1 MMLIDAL
8 KAKQYRNTYKTKNK
22 PKETKGDA
30 DINKTLKGV
39 LINKNMKTPTDGDC
53 VSFSEIEDTLLICD
67 TPSYY
72 SIPKEEKKDDTDSSF
87 SIRKTMT
94 PLVIGTGALC
104 AGIFAVSAI
113 LKKSS
118 QTILNT
124 KSFEHLPD
132 LAVNMNIKEEPHF
145 ALYRAIRDPN
155 TKNLLGAAAVFVMSG
170 ITLISKNFVEG
181 AKEIWL
187 KKKSA
192 DVEKELQEQLIEVET
207 NSFSG
212 KLNVVND
219 LLNKNVKYF
228 DSVLN
233 TKKESVNKPSSPN
246 IFAGFL
252 SFKGDSEQPKEEV
265 IKSEKDKKELYKN
278 IGFAALTTGVI
289 AGALLLGKMS
299 LSNLRKTA
307 EHSNKFA
314 NDITE
319 ATIDTVK
326 KMSEKA
332 DKNDLNSVI
341 GYLKAISAKPE
352 FIREIG
358 KKYNLAD
365 GEIQSIIAQ
374 VEESTKTIFADA
386 PTALGGIPKKVQYY
400 CYIDENRGHL
410 YNWIL
415 NPENKFTKYIFG
427 AFTISSAIGYL
438 FKQGMDAVKELTV
451 LKENAK
457 TELDLRKRLVD
468 VEIRNFKSKKESA
481 INPLIDNF
489 NKQVQSGNKTQEELK
504 QIADNILMETK
515 NGPPY
520 VYT

>member
-1 MMLIDAL
+1 M
-8 KAKQYRNTYKTKNK
+8 
-22 PKETKGDA
+22 
-30 DINKTLKGV
+30 
-39 LINKNMKTPTDGDC
+39 
-53 VSFSEIEDTLLICD
+53 
-67 TPSYY
+67 
-72 SIPKEEKKDDTDSSF
+72 
-87 SIRKTMT
+87 
-94 PLVIGTGALC
+94 
-104 AGIFAVSAI
+104 
-113 LKKSS
+113 
-118 QTILNT
+118 
-124 KSFEHLPD
+124 PD

-155 TKNLLGAAAVFVMSG
+155 TKNLLGAAAVVVMSG

-187 KKKSA
+187 KKKEA
-192 DVEKELQEQLIEVET
+192 DIEKDLQEQLIEVET

-212 KLNVVND
+212 KLNVVNE

-233 TKKESVNKPSSPN
+233 SKKENLNSKRAKQIQSSQPN
-246 IFAGFL
+246 IFAGFA
-252 SFKGDSEQPKEEV
+252 SFCGTNQTENEQKQNTN
-265 IKSEKDKKELYKN
+265 KDKKELYKN
-278 IGFAALTTGVI
+278 IGFAALTAGVI
-289 AGALLLGKMS
+289 AGAILLGKMS
-299 LSNLRKTA
+299 LTNLRKTA
-307 EHSNKFA
+307 EQSNKFA
-314 NDITE
+314 NDVTE
-319 ATIDTVK
+319 ATIDAVK
-326 KMSEKA
+326 KLSEKPN
-332 DKNDLNSVI
+332 KSDLPSVI

-352 FIREIG
+352 FIKEIG

-365 GEIQSIIAQ
+365 GEIQSIISQ

-427 AFTISSAIGYL
+427 AFTLSSSIGYL
-438 FKQGMDAVKELTV
+438 FKQGMDAVKEVTV

-468 VEIRNFKSKKESA
+468 VEIKNFKSKKESA

-489 NKQVQSGNKTQEELK
+489 DKQVQSGNKTQEELK

>member
-22 PKETKGDA
+22 PKEAKGDA

-39 LINKNMKTPTDGDC
+39 LINKNMKTPSEGDC
-53 VSFSEIEDTLLICD
+53 VSFREIEDTLLICD

-72 SIPKEEKKDDTDSSF
+72 SIPKEEKKDDSESSF
-87 SIRKTMT
+87 DVKKAMT
-94 PLVIGTGALC
+94 PLIIGTGLLC
-104 AGIFAVSAI
+104 AGIFGVSSI

-118 QTILNT
+118 QNILNT

-155 TKNLLGAAAVFVMSG
+155 TKNILGATAVFVMSG

-187 KKKSA
+187 KKKAA
-192 DVEKELQEQLIEVET
+192 DVEKDLQEQLIEVET

-212 KLNVVND
+212 KLNVVNE

-233 TKKESVNKPSSPN
+233 SKKQQTAQITQSN
-246 IFAGFL
+246 IFAGFT
-252 SFKGDSEQPKEEV
+252 SFCGTESAQKENN
-265 IKSEKDKKELYKN
+265 KASNKKEVYKN
-278 IGFAALTTGVI
+278 ISFAALTVGVI
-289 AGALLLGKMS
+289 AGAILLGKMS
-299 LSNLRKTA
+299 MTNLRKTA

-314 NDITE
+314 NDVTE

-326 KMSEKA
+326 KLSGKA
-332 DKNDLNSVI
+332 NKDDLPSVI

-352 FIREIG
+352 FVREIG

-365 GEIQSIIAQ
+365 GEIQSIISQ

-415 NPENKFTKYIFG
+415 NPQNKFTKYIFG
-427 AFTISSAIGYL
+427 AFTISSAIGYM
-438 FKQGMDAVKELTV
+438 FKQGMDAVKEVTV